1 MEARAHFFVKKYFIK
16 NNFHAIKKKH
26 EVPPLPRRGR
36 GGTPIP
42 GRRPG
47 IKSTPKI
54 EIATKKKRE

>member
-1 MEARAHFFVKKYFIK
+1 MRAREHFFIKKLSIK
-16 NNFHAIKKKH
+16 NNFHDMNEKVR
-26 EVPPLPRRGR
+26 VPPLPRRGR